1 MLRHIRQALAL
12 PSWFRLCI
20 FLSQFYSCLFTTLSV
35 LSSKTTPFHNFMIFM
50 IFSHAFMST
59 FSPEAEGFKF
69 LTFSKLV
76 RASIGSMDALF
87 NSLRVQLCLWNLCG
101 LGVYLSGLVAA
112 VFFFFFFLC
121 FFLFC
126 ACVVGS
132 WLCSAFSEWNSHG
145 CV

>member
-1 MLRHIRQALAL
+1 
-12 PSWFRLCI
+12 
-20 FLSQFYSCLFTTLSV
+20 
-35 LSSKTTPFHNFMIFM
+35 MIFM

-112 VFFFFFFLC
+112 VFFFFFFSVSSC
-121 FFLFC
+121 FVPVL
-126 ACVVGS
+126 
-132 WLCSAFSEWNSHG
+132 SAVG
-145 CV
+145 CVQPLVSGTAMVVSNMGLLCVQLHP